1 MLKRFSVA
9 KKQSPVKIGPENC
22 GFSEI

>member
-9 KKQSPVKIGPENC
+9 EKLSPVKIGLQNV